1 MFWKNGVECELDLSG
16 SGQGRVADACEYSS
30 TYVVSTTGG
39 KFLDYLS

>member
-1 MFWKNGVECELDLSG
+1 VCWKNEVEYELDLSV

-30 TYVVSTTGG
+30 KNVVSITDG